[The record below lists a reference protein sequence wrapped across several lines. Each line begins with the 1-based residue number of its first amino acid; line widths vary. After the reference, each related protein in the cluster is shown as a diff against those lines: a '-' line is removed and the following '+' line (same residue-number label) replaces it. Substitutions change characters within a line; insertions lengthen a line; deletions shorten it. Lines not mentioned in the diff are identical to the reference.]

1 MFVPKVQL
9 GYPIAGPQ
17 VTAVSEHELPMRMG
31 DLNAENTRRM
41 RGIFDD
47 PEMVPQLD
55 VEHKKGLGQPG
66 VAVRGREAMVCGNSH
81 TRLFAL

>member
-1 MFVPKVQL
+1 MLVPKVQL

-17 VTAVSEHELPMRMG
+17 VTTVGEHELPMRMG
-31 DLNAENTRRM
+31 DLNAENARWVG
-41 RGIFDD
+41 GIFDD

>member
-1 MFVPKVQL
+1 MLVPKVQL

-17 VTAVSEHELPMRMG
+17 VTAVGEHELPMRMG
-31 DLNAENTRRM
+31 DLNAENAGRV

-47 PEMVPQLD
+47 LEMVPQLD
-55 VEHKKGLGQPG
+55 VEHKKGPGQPG
-66 VAVRGREAMVCGNSH
+66 MAVRGRQAVLCGTSH